1 MLCKC
6 NQQETLLFPKVT
18 IYFFLLR
25 QECDYS
31 SLLGLL
37 ILFNVLRTV
46 PHSLSC
52 LSVLH
57 TRLKMVCLCW
67 LFVVVMAYVCVPGF
81 GSKCWESSICND
93 LSSKGRILV
102 GQTAG
107 SIIFILAL
115 QCFLFVTAT
124 PIGKANVFLTKI
136 SLKVVKSPSNRT
148 QTTQKR

>member
-1 MLCKC
+1 MQVQSSGEPFVPKS
-6 NQQETLLFPKVT
+6 NNLFLPFKAR
-18 IYFFLLR
+18 I
-25 QECDYS
+25 CDYS
-31 SLLGLL
+31 SLLGLM

-81 GSKCWESSICND
+81 GSKCPICNG
-93 LSSKGRILV
+93 LSNKGRILV
-102 GQTAG
+102 GQTVG
-107 SIIFILAL
+107 YIIFILAFL

-124 PIGKANVFLTKI
+124 PMGKANVFLTKI
-136 SLKVVKSPSNRT
+136 SPKVVKSPSNRT
-148 QTTQKR
+148 QTKPKTE